1 MTFPIPSGITPIPL
15 GDVRRTTEIEAP
27 SVPVGISGVGAI
39 DPRQALRMP
48 EPVVTADQSSFA
60 RQSLER
66 NFQESPI
73 NTSSVPTEP
82 KVSQAALL
90 EISQLAPDLIAT
102 EMTNLAYTGTNIS
115 GSYANSQLLTQLNNL
130 SSEGDQ
136 NTSSLDMS
144 SSKINSE
151 ITSTQMNTLNR
162 LIAEVMDQSQ
172 SPSGVNPPVPTTQIN
187 NLTVSWPK
195 MDTNTQS
202 QLMQEALQANDPKS
216 VFAALKND
224 LKNSGIFASEQLAHA
239 LMPSIE
245 ESSSINSPMLTQ
257 TSSSLANVSSFSP
270 QQLMQQLDP
279 SSSALVDAIRLALR
293 GNLYWQGDLASNLP
307 ATMQREDAWETNPQD
322 PSQVIKGTR
331 ISVEVV
337 LPKLGSF
344 TVIGTQFNDQ
354 IYLTMKAANSNIQN
368 TFQQQYDQLQQQLV
382 EQGATLSSLQWIKV

>member
-1 MTFPIPSGITPIPL
+1 
-15 GDVRRTTEIEAP
+15 
-27 SVPVGISGVGAI
+27 
-39 DPRQALRMP
+39 
-48 EPVVTADQSSFA
+48 
-60 RQSLER
+60 
-66 NFQESPI
+66 
-73 NTSSVPTEP
+73 
-82 KVSQAALL
+82 
-90 EISQLAPDLIAT
+90 
-102 EMTNLAYTGTNIS
+102 
-115 GSYANSQLLTQLNNL
+115 
-130 SSEGDQ
+130 
-136 NTSSLDMS
+136 
-144 SSKINSE
+144 
-151 ITSTQMNTLNR
+151 
-162 LIAEVMDQSQ
+162 
-172 SPSGVNPPVPTTQIN
+172 
-187 NLTVSWPK
+187 

-216 VFAALKND
+216 VFTVLKND

-245 ESSSINSPMLTQ
+245 ESSSYNSPMLTQ

-354 IYLTMKAANSNIQN
+354 IYLTMKAANSDIQN

>member
-15 GDVRRTTEIEAP
+15 GEVRRTTEIEAP
-27 SVPVGISGVGAI
+27 RAPVGISGVGAI

-90 EISQLAPDLIAT
+90 EISHLAPDLIAT
-102 EMTNLAYTGTNIS
+102 EMTNLANTGKNIS

-130 SSEGDQ
+130 SSEGYQ
-136 NTSSLDMS
+136 NESSLDMN

-162 LIAEVMDQSQ
+162 LFAEVMDQSQ
-172 SPSGVNPPVPTTQIN
+172 LPSGVNPPVPTTQIN

-202 QLMQEALQANDPKS
+202 QLIQEALQANDPKS

-245 ESSSINSPMLTQ
+245 ESLSNNSPMLTQ
-257 TSSSLANVSSFSP
+257 TSSLANVGSFSP

-354 IYLTMKAANSNIQN
+354 IYLTMKAANSDIQN

-382 EQGATLSSLQWIKV
+382 DQGATLSSLQWIKV